1 MQDSDSASSKSE
13 PKSAENIE
21 IKSETLTTPVKE
33 NVTPLEMIFNSAK
46 KGVTSLAE
54 VPPPPPP
61 VVPDVPEPEQAVE
74 LEEEKLPR
82 PPPGLDPMTMLLQNL
97 KKQTE
102 EKKAENPLSTLLGD
116 NRPVPGSESEPT
128 VLIFGDE
135 TLRDLDESL
144 NHSQLAYAIEVHMLE
159 GAETKNIQKYIQET
173 LGKGL

>member
-1 MQDSDSASSKSE
+1 MTSS
-13 PKSAENIE
+13 I
-21 IKSETLTTPVKE
+21 TTPVKE

-46 KGVTSLAE
+46 KGVSSLAE
-54 VPPPPPP
+54 VPTPP
-61 VVPDVPEPEQAVE
+61 VDLPEPERPVE
-74 LEEEKLPR
+74 IEEEKSPLA

-102 EKKAENPLSTLLGD
+102 EKKAENPLSTLLGE
-116 NRPVPGSESEPT
+116 NRPVPGSPSESEPT

-173 LGKGL
+173 LGMGL